1 MSDENIHVLQPAD
14 WPRPKGY
21 SNGMMAR
28 GRVVVVAGQ
37 VGWDNTGVF
46 RSSTTAGQARQA
58 LENVVAVLAA
68 GGAKPEHIMS
78 MNWYVTDL
86 DEYRSQRAEIGA
98 HYRAIIGKHFPA
110 MTLVQVAGLLERDA
124 RVEIEALAIVPD

>member
-1 MSDENIHVLQPAD
+1 MTDETIHVLQPAD

-21 SNGMMAR
+21 SHGMAGR
-28 GRVVVVAGQ
+28 GRIVVVAGQ
-37 VGWDNTGVF
+37 VGRDNTGVF
-46 RSSTTAGQARQA
+46 RSSTTAGQAKQA
-58 LENVVAVLAA
+58 LENIVAVLAA
-68 GGAKPEHIMS
+68 GGAKPEHILR
-78 MNWYVTDL
+78 MNWYVTHL

-124 RVEIEALAIVPD
+124 RVEIEALAVVPE